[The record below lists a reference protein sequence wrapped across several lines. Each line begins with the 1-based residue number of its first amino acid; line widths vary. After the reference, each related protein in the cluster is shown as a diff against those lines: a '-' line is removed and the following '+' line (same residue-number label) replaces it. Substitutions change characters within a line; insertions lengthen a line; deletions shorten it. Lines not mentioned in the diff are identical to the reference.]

1 MKKLLVGLFLIS
13 SVIAFSNVQTF
24 PYEKMITRGDSNIVY
39 IEGQE
44 KPFTGIVEK
53 KFPNGKI
60 EAKMNFKDGKLHG
73 KTITYYENGNMRSDE
88 NFIDGIAQGISK
100 TFYENGQV
108 EYETNYKNQKRDGLE
123 KSYSPTGQLQTEM
136 IYKDGK
142 LEGLSKIY

>member
-24 PYEKMITRGDSNIVY
+24 PYEKMVTHGTSNIVY
-39 IEGQE
+39 IEGQD

-73 KTITYYENGNMRSDE
+73 KTITYMKMV
-88 NFIDGIAQGISK
+88 I
-100 TFYENGQV
+100 
-108 EYETNYKNQKRDGLE
+108 
-123 KSYSPTGQLQTEM
+123 
-136 IYKDGK
+136 
-142 LEGLSKIY
+142 